1 MRNLRQAG
9 LLTLAVQ
16 LGLAGPAAWA
26 TPVISDFSPT
36 QGKPGTQ
43 IVVIGSGFSTATLV
57 KFNTSAADF
66 TVSSDTRMMATVPGD
81 ATIGP
86 LRVTNP
92 TGTTVSGASFIVA
105 PRISGFSPA
114 RSGTNTV
121 VLVEGFNFTGS
132 TNVSANRRRS
142 AAWPRPAPASRAD
155 R

>member
-9 LLTLAVQ
+9 LLTMAAQ
-16 LGLAGPAAWA
+16 LCLAGPVAWA
-26 TPVISDFSPT
+26 APVVTSFSPT

-43 IVVIGSGFSTATLV
+43 IVIIGSGFSTATLV

-92 TGTTVSGASFIVA
+92 TGTAVSGASFIVA

-132 TNVSANRRRS
+132 TNVSFNGKS
-142 AAWPRPAPASRAD
+142 ASFTVPAPTQIQ
-155 R
+155 